1 MICSCLY
8 WLVHAP
14 KLPDDLKREKKSNE
28 SRTLSLLSSFL
39 EDEKVPKWLLEIE
52 DDTVENCIFVC
63 LCHHH
68 GWVDAK
74 REILKKQCEDVEQ
87 KIKSVKTER
96 RMSYNTFWSS
106 LVHQKNT
113 KRRRLE
119 HFSEDSTEDLENS
132 LLPDDIGPYEPVLSS
147 LRNRIREKDTMSHY
161 DEILD
166 RVQQSIYYSHSPS
179 IPDSII
185 QKTKVLSNS
194 RSPANRFISA
204 VEHTLN

>member
-1 MICSCLY
+1 M
-8 WLVHAP
+8 
-14 KLPDDLKREKKSNE
+14 
-28 SRTLSLLSSFL
+28 
-39 EDEKVPKWLLEIE
+39 
-52 DDTVENCIFVC
+52 
-63 LCHHH
+63 
-68 GWVDAK
+68 
-74 REILKKQCEDVEQ
+74 
-87 KIKSVKTER
+87 
-96 RMSYNTFWSS
+96 
-106 LVHQKNT
+106 HQKNT

-161 DEILD
+161 DKILD

-194 RSPANRFISA
+194 TSPTNRFISA
-204 VEHTLN
+204 VEHILN